1 MADELSRWARAAEL
15 FDELVELAPDQREP
29 PLRALESEDPALAAD
44 VRAMLAADDRAEGL
58 LERSLDDLVPA
69 ISAWETPVGLR
80 LGAYRLV
87 RPLGEGGMGE
97 VWLAERADGEYHQHV
112 AIKLLKRGI
121 DTQAVLRRFLQER
134 SILARLNHPGIVRLL
149 DGGMSLD
156 GRPWYAMDH
165 VEGEG
170 IVEFASR
177 RALSAAERVDLLIQ
191 VADAVAYAHAQLVV
205 HRDLKPGNILVDSE
219 GAPHLLDF
227 GIAKLL
233 EDTGDF
239 TVTAT
244 GMRLLSP
251 AYAAPEQ
258 ILGEPVGTA
267 TDVYALGVVAFQL
280 LTGQLPHRRQ
290 SRDPALLANALEQPP
305 ERASSVLARATAEQA
320 RALYGEEVD
329 AQRQSRGIAGDLDV
343 ILAKALQREPER
355 RYATVS
361 SLADDLRRW
370 RTGRVITARPDSRG
384 YRLRSFVRRHRW
396 GVAAAAALLL
406 VLLAGFGAALWQ
418 ADRARQQA
426 QRAELVKQF
435 VLSLFREQD
444 PVARAQ
450 AQARTPRELVAEGI
464 ARAQRELAGDPRLRL
479 DVLADLGTLPAALGD
494 PALSDAVLRQ
504 VVEQRRRSDGPDALA
519 TARVEVELG
528 SVVLS
533 RGEPKEALALLEH
546 AADVITAE
554 LGQES
559 EEAAHARARLARAY
573 LVGGERARALD
584 MARSAHATMLARRGP
599 EHIETLQL
607 LGIVATTLEQN
618 DHYQEAEATWRQ
630 VLDGFEHTLGGDHA
644 RLISP
649 LANLGTLTRSLQKY
663 PESAAIF
670 ARGVLLARQ
679 HLGGR
684 HPLLGT
690 ILTRQADVLR
700 RMGDFDGAEAAL
712 DEGEACLAESGAQL
726 AQLHM
731 IRGALRVAQ
740 RRHAE
745 AADAYAESQRLFTVY
760 AGEGSPYTWLAAME
774 RGVALTAT
782 GDLDAAGT
790 YLELAL
796 ERLEGLNGRD
806 SYDSGMAAGR
816 LSRLRRL
823 QGRYTEALEL
833 ARHHIDIVAKLY
845 GPTHANTSDAR
856 FDLALTLRAIGA
868 LGAARQVLDEVL
880 ANIEPGTST
889 ATLAPEIRLESARLA
904 VDEGDRQ
911 RARRDAAEALAQL
924 GEQRDPDAARLAEA
938 RRLAAPR

>member
-1 MADELSRWARAAEL
+1 MADELSRWARAADL
-15 FDELVELAPDQREP
+15 FDELVELAAAEREP
-29 PLRALESEDPALAAD
+29 RLRALDSEDPALAAE

-58 LERSLDDLVPA
+58 LEHSLGDLVPE
-69 ISAWETPVGLR
+69 ISVWETPVGLR

-177 RALSAAERVDLLIQ
+177 RALSVAERVDLLVQ

-205 HRDLKPGNILVDSE
+205 HRDLKPGNIIVDSD
-219 GAPHLLDF
+219 GATHLLDF

-244 GMRLLSP
+244 AMRLLSP

-290 SRDPALLANALEQPP
+290 SRDPALLAHTLAQPP
-305 ERASSVLARATAEQA
+305 ERASSVLARAGAGQA
-320 RALYGEEVD
+320 RVLYGESAD
-329 AQRQSRGIAGDLDV
+329 AQRLSRRIAGDLDV
-343 ILAKALQREPER
+343 VLAKALQREPER

-361 SLADDLRRW
+361 SFADDLRRW
-370 RTGRVITARPDSRG
+370 RTGRVVAARPDRRG

-396 GVAAAAALLL
+396 GVAAATALLVIL
-406 VLLAGFGAALWQ
+406 IAGFSAALWQ
-418 ADRARQQA
+418 AGRARQQA

-450 AQARTPRELVAEGI
+450 AQARSPRDLVVEGIERARRELSS
-464 ARAQRELAGDPRLRL
+464 DPRLRL
-479 DVLADLGTLPAALGD
+479 DVLADLGALPAALGD
-494 PALSDAVLRQ
+494 PALSEEVLRQ
-504 VVEQRRRSDGPDALA
+504 VVEQRRHGEGSDALA

-533 RGEPKEALALLEH
+533 RGEPGEALALLEH
-546 AADVITAE
+546 AAAVIARE
-554 LGQES
+554 LGPDS
-559 EEAAHARARLARAY
+559 EEAAHARGRLARAY
-573 LVGGERARALD
+573 VVVGERARALD
-584 MARSAHATMLARRGP
+584 MARSAHATMQARRGP
-599 EHIETLQL
+599 GHIATLEL
-607 LGIVATTLEQN
+607 LGLLGTTLEQN
-618 DHYQEAEATWRQ
+618 DRFQEAEDTWRK
-630 VLDGFEHTLGGDHA
+630 VLEGFERTLGEDHA
-644 RLISP
+644 RLTVP
-649 LANLGTLTRSLQKY
+649 LANLGTITRSLQKY
-663 PESAAIF
+663 PESAAYF
-670 ARGVLLARQ
+670 ARGVSLARR

-690 ILTRQADVLR
+690 ILTRQGDVLR
-700 RMGDFDGAEAAL
+700 RMGDFEGAEAAL
-712 DEGEACLAESGAQL
+712 EEGEQCLADAGAQL
-726 AQLHM
+726 GQLYM
-731 IRGALRVAQ
+731 NRGALKVAQ

-745 AADAYAESQRLFTVY
+745 AADAYAESQRLFTAH

-774 RGVALTAT
+774 RGVALMTT
-782 GDLDAAGT
+782 GDLDAAAT

-796 ERLEGLNGRD
+796 DKLERLNGRD

-823 QGRYTEALEL
+823 QGRYAEALGL
-833 ARHHIDIVAKLY
+833 GRHHIDIVSKLY

-856 FDLALTLRAIGA
+856 FDLALTLRASGA
-868 LGAARQVLDEVL
+868 TGDAREVLDDVL
-880 ANIEPGTST
+880 RNIQPGTST
-889 ATLAPEIRLESARLA
+889 ATLAPEIHLESARLA
-904 VDEGDRQ
+904 VDEGDRA
-911 RARRDAAEALAQL
+911 RARRDAAAALALL
-924 GEQRDPDAARLAEA
+924 GEQRDPEPSLLAEA
-938 RRLAAPR
+938 RQLASAR